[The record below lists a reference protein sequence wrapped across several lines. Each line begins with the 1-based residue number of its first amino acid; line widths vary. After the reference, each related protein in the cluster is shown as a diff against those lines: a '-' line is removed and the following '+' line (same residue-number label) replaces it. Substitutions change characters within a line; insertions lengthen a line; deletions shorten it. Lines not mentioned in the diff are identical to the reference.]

1 MRHTAKNHVDTYY
14 VPVSE
19 INGFNTAVKEAL
31 DDPPS
36 FPDPVKAGSGREIIS
51 ADDNDNANAIY
62 NLVDI
67 QGTKAELDRIQASL
81 LARNVTGI
89 PTYRYDTSDKSQIDR
104 TAQETDLGVRPK
116 PDLED

>member
-1 MRHTAKNHVDTYY
+1 MKATTKKDHVDTYY

-19 INGFNTAVKEAL
+19 FNGFNAAVKEAL

-36 FPDPVKAGSGREIIS
+36 VPDTVTAGSGREIIS

-67 QGTKAELDRIQASL
+67 QGTKAELNRIQASL
-81 LARNVTGI
+81 LSRDITGI
-89 PTYRYDTSDKSQIDR
+89 PTYRYNTSDKSQIDR
-104 TAQETDLGVRPK
+104 TAQETDLNVRPK
-116 PDLED
+116 PDLD